1 MNQLDKGIDMASAK
15 STKATG
21 SAKPLKKKPTWT
33 DVKSAI
39 AGFERSALIGLIS
52 NLYTFSSENKD
63 FLHAR
68 FSLCADVLKPYKK
81 TIEEALYPDVMS
93 NDDVEIATAKKAISN
108 YGKAVGDPKGML
120 ELMVYFVEC
129 GAGFSLDV
137 GYGDEVFFASLE
149 RMYEKAIKLLL
160 TLDEATID
168 DYYGRFEELV
178 TSTRDIGWGFHDTL
192 GDVFSEAFPEE

>member
-1 MNQLDKGIDMASAK
+1 MASAK
-15 STKATG
+15 STRPTS

-33 DVKSAI
+33 DVKAAI
-39 AGFERSALIGLIS
+39 AGFEHSALIGLIS
-52 NLYTFSSENKD
+52 DLYTFSSENKD

-68 FSLCADVLKPYKK
+68 FSLGADVLKPYKK

-108 YGKAVGDPKGML
+108 YGKAVGDPKGIL

-137 GYGDEVFFASLE
+137 GYGDEDFFASLE

-160 TLDEATID
+160 TFDEATID

-192 GDVFSEAFPEE
+192 GDIFYEAFSEE

>member
-1 MNQLDKGIDMASAK
+1 MTVRK
-15 STKATG
+15 STKSTAA
-21 SAKPLKKKPTWT
+21 AKQPKKKPSWS

-39 AGFERSALIGLIS
+39 ADFERFALIGLIS
-52 NLYTFSSENKD
+52 DLYAYSAPNKN

-68 FSLCADVLKPYKK
+68 FALGSDALKPFKK
-81 TIEEALYPDVMS
+81 IIEDALFPDVMS
-93 NDDVEIATAKKAISN
+93 NDDVEIATAKKAISD

-129 GAGFSLDV
+129 GANFSLDV
-137 GYGDEVFFASLE
+137 GYGDEDFFTSLE

-168 DYYGRFEELV
+168 DYYDRFEDLV
-178 TSTRDIGWGFHDTL
+178 TSTSDIGWGFHDTL
-192 GDVFSEAFPEE
+192 GDIFSEAFPDQ